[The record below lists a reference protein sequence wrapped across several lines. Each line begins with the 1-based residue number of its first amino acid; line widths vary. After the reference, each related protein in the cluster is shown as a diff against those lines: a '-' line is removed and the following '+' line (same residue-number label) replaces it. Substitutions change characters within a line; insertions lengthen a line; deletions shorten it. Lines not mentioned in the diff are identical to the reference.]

1 MNLTA
6 NTILAANTLTD
17 ASTYIGV
24 IIFAFIVGLAISITL
39 LVILFS
45 RLKAITEQT
54 RRTANECETI
64 KKVLLNL
71 EEMYA
76 DQNGFELVERK
87 SDDDE

>member
-6 NTILAANTLTD
+6 NTLFAANTLTD
-17 ASTYIGV
+17 TSTYIGV
-24 IIFAFIVGLAISITL
+24 ILFAFIVGLAISITL

-54 RRTANECETI
+54 RRTANECEII

-87 SDDDE
+87 SGDDE